1 MALQGP
7 DGAGKA
13 ERVGGCADLI
23 GDDANLVTLGH
34 QPQHGFDEI
43 IALGRI
49 HPGGADDQRRRVMRG
64 GGLLIA
70 ASPIMALAAL
80 AVRLDSPGPILFR
93 QPREGFNNRSFHCF
107 KFRTMYDERLEYRN
121 ITQAS
126 RDDPRITRVGR
137 FLRRTSIDELPQLF
151 NVLMGDMS
159 LVGPRPHAAS
169 TRAGGRLFSDVVQS
183 YAARH
188 KVKPGITG
196 WAQVCGWRGET
207 DTEEKLIKR
216 FEHDLYYIENWSI
229 WLDLYILVRTVGAVL
244 LPRNA
249 F

>member
-1 MALQGP
+1 
-7 DGAGKA
+7 
-13 ERVGGCADLI
+13 
-23 GDDANLVTLGH
+23 
-34 QPQHGFDEI
+34 
-43 IALGRI
+43 
-49 HPGGADDQRRRVMRG
+49 
-64 GGLLIA
+64 
-70 ASPIMALAAL
+70 
-80 AVRLDSPGPILFR
+80 
-93 QPREGFNNRSFHCF
+93 
-107 KFRTMYDERLEYRN
+107 MYHERLEYKN

-151 NVLMGDMS
+151 NVLIGDMS

-169 TRAGGRLFSDVVQS
+169 IRAGGRLFSDVVQS